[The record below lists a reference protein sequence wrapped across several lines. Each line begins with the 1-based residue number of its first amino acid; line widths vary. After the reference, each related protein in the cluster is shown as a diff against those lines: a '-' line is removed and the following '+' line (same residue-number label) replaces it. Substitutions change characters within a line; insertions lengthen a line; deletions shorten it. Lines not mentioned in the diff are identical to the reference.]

1 MSFLIDNDL
10 KDRVRTAVDIVDL
23 MGSYMELRRQG
34 RAYVARCPWHDDQK
48 PSLQVNPERQ
58 IWKCWVCDL
67 GGDVFSFVMQREG
80 VSFPEA
86 LRMLAERAGINLET
100 EPKSHRGATS
110 DLDKK
115 SLFDAMAWSVEQFA
129 QCFTKSDEATEARTY
144 VQSRGL
150 TDESIQRFQIG
161 FAPESWSWL
170 IDRGLSRG
178 LSAEMLESIGVVR
191 RNERGKRYD
200 FFRNRV
206 IFPIR
211 DAQGRAIAVGGRV
224 LPGSASD
231 QAKYINCSE
240 TRLYSK
246 SNQLYGLDLARDTIS
261 KQRQAI
267 VVEGYTDVIMAHQH
281 GLTNAVAVCGTALGE
296 SHIRLLRRYC
306 DSVVLLLDGDEAGQ
320 KRTNEILELFVGA
333 QMDLRVLTLPE
344 GLDPCDFLI
353 ERGEAEMRKLLS
365 QSVDA
370 LEHKIR
376 VACRGF
382 NPLIDTHRA
391 NAALEDILRTLSLA
405 PRGNMLSDEA
415 SRLRKDQVVMRLAR
429 QFGLDDKNL
438 RQRIREMQSEASRR
452 RPAVTDIKS
461 PERSQLRFSEMS
473 AMEREL
479 FEILID
485 HPELVPAALERF
497 PMASLNSETAKQLLQ
512 LYMDLELAG
521 NDLDFASIMSAV
533 EEASV
538 KSLLA
543 SIQAEAEKKSVH
555 STIDAEQ
562 RLFGM
567 YARIASF
574 ENQAEDQQR
583 LRVLEA
589 NQLSEEEELSIL
601 KEMVEQARSR
611 QGLFSDKE
619 V

>member
-1 MSFLIDNDL
+1 VYVSFLIDNDL
-10 KDRVRTAVDIVDL
+10 KDRVRTAVDIVEL
-23 MGSYMELRRQG
+23 LGSYMELRRQG
-34 RAYVARCPWHDDQK
+34 RGYVARCPWHDDQK

-67 GGDVFSFVMQREG
+67 GGDVFSYVMQREG

-86 LRMLAERAGINLET
+86 LRMLAERGGISLET
-100 EPKSHRGATS
+100 EPKSHRGSKS

-115 SLFDAMAWSVEQFA
+115 SLFDAMAWVVEQFA
-129 QCFTKSDEATEARTY
+129 QCLTKSDEAAEARTY

-150 TDESIQRFQIG
+150 TDESIRRFQIG

-170 IDRGLSRG
+170 IDRAMSRG
-178 LSAEMLESIGVVR
+178 LSPEMLESVGVVR
-191 RNERGKRYD
+191 RNERGNRYD

-224 LPGSASD
+224 LPGSAND
-231 QAKYINCSE
+231 QAKYINCNE

-246 SNQLYGLDLARDTIS
+246 SHQLYGLDMARDAIS

-333 QMDLRVLTLPE
+333 QMDLRVMTLPD

-353 ERGEAEMRKLLS
+353 ERGEAEMRKLLA

-376 VACRGF
+376 VACSGF

-405 PRGNMLSDEA
+405 PRGNLLSDEA

-438 RQRIREMQSEASRR
+438 RQRIREMQTEANRR
-452 RPAVTDIKS
+452 RPGVAEEKTPVTVT
-461 PERSQLRFSEMS
+461 LRFAEMS

-497 PMASLNSETAKQLLQ
+497 PMTSLNSETAKQLLQ
-512 LYMDLELAG
+512 LYMELELAG

-543 SIQAEAEKKSVH
+543 SLQEEAEKKSAH
-555 STIDAEQ
+555 TTIDAEQ

-567 YARIASF
+567 YERIASF

-589 NQLSEEEELSIL
+589 KQISAEEELALLNESI
-601 KEMVEQARSR
+601 KHARSR
-611 QGLFSDKE
+611 QGLL
-619 V
+619 

>member
-1 MSFLIDNDL
+1 VSFLIDNDL

-34 RAYVARCPWHDDQK
+34 RGYVARCPWHDDQK

-80 VSFPEA
+80 ISFPEA
-86 LRMLAERAGINLET
+86 LRMMAERAGISLET
-100 EPKSHRGATS
+100 EPKSQRGSKS

-115 SLFDAMAWSVEQFA
+115 SLFDAMAWVVEQFT
-129 QCFTKSDEATEARTY
+129 QYFKNSPEATEARKY

-150 TDESIQRFQIG
+150 TDDSQQRFQVG
-161 FAPESWSWL
+161 FAPDSWNWL
-170 IDRGLSRG
+170 IDRGLSRS
-178 LSAEMLESIGVVR
+178 LSAETLESIGVVR
-191 RNERGKRYD
+191 RNDSGKRYD

-211 DAQGRAIAVGGRV
+211 DSQGRAVAVGGRV
-224 LPGSASD
+224 LPGTAND
-231 QAKYINCSE
+231 QAKYINCNE

-246 SNQLYGLDLARDTIS
+246 SHQLYGLDLARDSIT

-333 QMDLRVLTLPE
+333 QMDLRVLTLPD

-353 ERGEAEMRKLLS
+353 QRGIDELQKLLAN
-365 QSVDA
+365 SVDA

-376 VACRGF
+376 VTCRGF

-405 PRGNMLSDEA
+405 PRGSLLSDEA
-415 SRLRKDQVVMRLAR
+415 SRLRKDQVLMRLAR
-429 QFGLDDKNL
+429 QFGLDDTNL
-438 RQRIREMQSEASRR
+438 RQRIQEIQSQNARR
-452 RPAVTDIKS
+452 RPVASTIMPVK
-461 PERSQLRFSEMS
+461 PAFRFKDLS
-473 AMEREL
+473 AMESEL
-479 FEILID
+479 FEILSD
-485 HPELVPAALERF
+485 HPGLVPIALERF
-497 PMASLNSETAKQLLQ
+497 TLDSLQSETAKQLLQ

-521 NDLDFASIMSAV
+521 NELDFASIMSAV
-533 EEASV
+533 EDPSV

-543 SIQAEAEKKSVH
+543 SIQAEAEKKSAH

-562 RLFGM
+562 RLYGM
-567 YARIASF
+567 VERIVGF

-583 LRVLEA
+583 LRVLETR
-589 NQLSEEEELSIL
+589 QLSEEEELAL
-601 KEMVEQARSR
+601 LQEMVEQARSR
-611 QGLFSDKE
+611 HGLFSEKE
-619 V
+619 E